1 MTSMIQI
8 TRIPTP
14 EDFQILDVFIGGNGT
29 AIPGDLAAISL
40 PAGIDWRQGVVIN
53 GRAPI
58 WLYANIVHQCHPA
71 VWVAV
76 MDPRMGAVVVENHHP
91 AAPNVG
97 TIIPFDLLQ
106 QYLPG
111 HPPEQ
116 RPAKPQPAEES
127 KRIAFVGPPNSG
139 KSVLLRALYQSLQ
152 NALPMEEF
160 QQDVFIIR
168 ACPDGEGNWFGEIP
182 QDRAVT
188 LRHKSRWDD
197 DFARLICQQLEG
209 VAKTKRLVLVDL
221 GGKIDRYTQQ
231 ILNRCTHAIIVSSD
245 PDAVAEWRGA
255 IQASEVK
262 LLAEV
267 ESVLEDICQIEEAS
281 PLQLKIGRLERGRE
295 LASLPEPLVGAIANW
310 KK

>member
-1 MTSMIQI
+1 MSSQI
-8 TRIPTP
+8 HLTRIPAS
-14 EDFQILDVFIGGNGT
+14 EEFQILDVFIGGNGI
-29 AIPGDLAAISL
+29 ADHKDLATLVL
-40 PAGIDWRQGVVIN
+40 PDGMDWRRGVVIN
-53 GRAPI
+53 GKAPI
-58 WLYANIVHQCHPA
+58 WLYANLVHQCHPA

-76 MDPRMGAVVVENHHP
+76 MDPRLGAVVIEAHHP
-91 AAPNVG
+91 DAPMVG
-97 TIIPFDLLQ
+97 SVIPFEKVQ
-106 QYLPG
+106 NHLPI
-111 HPPEQ
+111 HATEP
-116 RPAKPQPAEES
+116 RPAKSPVVQES
-127 KRIAFVGPPNSG
+127 RRIAFVGPPHSG
-139 KSVLLRALYQSLQ
+139 KSVLLRAVYQALQ
-152 NALPMEEF
+152 SGLPVKEF

-182 QDRAVT
+182 TERAVT

-197 DFARLICQQLEG
+197 EFARLIGQHLEA

-231 ILNRCTHAIIVSSD
+231 ILNRCTHAIIVSRD

-295 LASLPEPLVGAIANW
+295 MESLPEPLVGAIANW
-310 KK
+310 KR